1 MRLKFYSGVI
11 VAFSALSIQVVLALK
26 LPDANHVNQCNIE
39 DESFLAQTD
48 AEFIDLIT
56 DTI

>member
-1 MRLKFYSGVI
+1 MRLKFYSGVV

-26 LPDANHVNQCNIE
+26 LTDANDFNIE